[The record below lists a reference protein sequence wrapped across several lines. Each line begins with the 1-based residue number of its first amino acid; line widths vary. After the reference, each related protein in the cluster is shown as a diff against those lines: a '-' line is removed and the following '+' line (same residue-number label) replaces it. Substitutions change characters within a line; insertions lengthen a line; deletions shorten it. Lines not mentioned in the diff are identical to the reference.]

1 MAIIYSYPTV
11 VPERTDLVLGT
22 DVSANGKPT
31 KNFSIQGIIDLV
43 TVATGDLQTVLD
55 LGFIAT
61 GRDIVLGSVNVP
73 AQTIHAGTFTT
84 GPGSAVIVGAVGT
97 GFTDFQSTRI
107 IGTIQAQTAAQ
118 PNITSLGTLTSLSV
132 NTSVTGTAVAT
143 TITAP
148 GNNLQIASTKAI
160 VDYIGSQPSPE
171 NLFKTLGAG
180 NKAYDTTA
188 AGNPGFDIDMGVT
201 GTTNGNIL
209 FGDNKKIKMGDFGV
223 TYPFESFYGGD
234 PGPST
239 DTVAILQNKTASV
252 ALTLRSNILDLS
264 SVGSVNPSV
273 TPQKYLTATKYAD
286 AASTGVI
293 LYYNNINKLET
304 TATGID
310 VTGITTTDNIIN
322 PGYYNASNGV
332 GTDGFLLSSTGTGT
346 TTTWVANPN
355 PTPYLWKIEGDS
367 GAITTVANAD
377 TIHFK
382 GMNDGGTPLVGIT
395 TAFVPASK
403 ELRITANGLADGDGQ
418 AGEVAFWSG
427 TGLTSTLAGDTGMTY
442 DAATDNLTVA
452 GIIQGG
458 TLSDGTASIS
468 SGVGAAFKS
477 ITTTID
483 ATANNANGFFGPLRT
498 NAASTNYVAGVSDQ
512 AVQLTGTGTINL
524 NAGGSEVAS
533 TTGTYKAGAVIS
545 LDVTLNNDA
554 VIGKVLTGLSVPAT
568 GNSIEPD
575 DSILIA
581 FGKLQAQH
589 NTSVNGLRYIGTW
602 DARTQAEGGSV
613 GDEGN
618 PALADGG
625 GVITTGTNTS
635 IVADQLVDSGKDFTA
650 LGVAIGERVYN
661 QAGAFTTVSAVGTT
675 TLTLNEDIFLTNG
688 QTYSVDDN
696 PALNQ
701 GEYYVVNQAGTVDL
715 NGNASWAIGDWV
727 IAGAGNTWEKLD
739 QTGVDGTG
747 SINRIP
753 RWNTVSSLNDSIIL
767 QSSTGITL
775 DTGKNFATVGAGTIT
790 SASTFNAN
798 GDIIMSSATGVSL
811 PVGGYGTAGQVLTS
825 PATPATGTPLV
836 WSTPTTGTVESVGA
850 GAGIVLTGD
859 AVDPVVNVDYLGT
872 DNIVLSAGAAVTPV
886 GADTIIIN
894 DATNGNVVKALI
906 SNLPFNDFSWIIEAD
921 SGTGSPYTIA
931 SGDTIDFVGVGNV
944 STAWDNTTKEL
955 RISTSSD
962 PGSGTQFTLP
972 VWDTTTSLGDSM
984 VKQDAATGTTL
995 TISGLEPL
1003 VIIDDTTTD
1012 KGSLTIS
1019 RAADATTYMSSGT
1032 STSGSETFGT
1042 HIFSQ
1047 TDGTTPRSVITLNAD
1062 RTTTFSDNIVIDQGN
1077 SGISRIHTG
1086 SVDGSDS
1093 GGLTLSGA
1101 GGTSA
1106 GRAAYIVLSGNEN
1119 TGDARMLTGNT
1130 ANAKL
1135 YLIAGATSGSTIR
1148 MQTAGT
1154 DTLVLDHSKNATF
1167 AGSITTNLSSA
1178 GTYFTGGSGGTRQLS
1193 ITSGTNISAHALHTF
1208 NIASSNGKYEFDVNG
1223 TTELSLNGSSAAF
1236 AGNVEIDGNLTV
1248 DGQIIHGGGGSGT
1261 IVAKGGTFSD
1271 TIVCPLGST
1280 TEAFSIDRATN
1291 GSMVFDVYFTNDTN
1305 GTSHSIAKKFTV
1317 VKQWGTATDTVA
1329 SFKILDS
1336 GGQSSDFTPTFI
1348 SWSNTTMR
1356 CRITPVTAAQT
1367 VTYTIVLGAGSQDA
1381 TIVLN

>member
-1 MAIIYSYPTV
+1 VFADDGAGSGVDEWQKVDNSSLAGGSGTTNTITKWTNNQTIGNSTITDDGSTV
-11 VPERTDLVLGT
+11 TIANTVDFIVQGNATLGDAASDT
-22 DVSANGKPT
+22 AVVKGPLTSESLATLSA
-31 KNFSIQGIIDLV
+31 
-43 TVATGDLQTVLD
+43 VLD
-55 LGFIAT
+55 LT
-61 GRDIVLGSVNVP
+61 G
-73 AQTIHAGTFTT
+73 
-84 GPGSAVIVGAVGT
+84 
-97 GFTDFQSTRI
+97 
-107 IGTIQAQTAAQ
+107 
-118 PNITSLGTLTSLSV
+118 
-132 NTSVTGTAVAT
+132 
-143 TITAP
+143 
-148 GNNLQIASTKAI
+148 
-160 VDYIGSQPSPE
+160 
-171 NLFKTLGAG
+171 
-180 NKAYDTTA
+180 
-188 AGNPGFDIDMGVT
+188 
-201 GTTNGNIL
+201 
-209 FGDNKKIKMGDFGV
+209 
-223 TYPFESFYGGD
+223 
-234 PGPST
+234 
-239 DTVAILQNKTASV
+239 
-252 ALTLRSNILDLS
+252 
-264 SVGSVNPSV
+264 
-273 TPQKYLTATKYAD
+273 
-286 AASTGVI
+286 
-293 LYYNNINKLET
+293 
-304 TATGID
+304 GID
-310 VTGITTTDNIIN
+310 V
-322 PGYYNASNGV
+322 
-332 GTDGFLLSSTGTGT
+332 
-346 TTTWVANPN
+346 
-355 PTPYLWKIEGDS
+355 
-367 GAITTVANAD
+367 
-377 TIHFK
+377 
-382 GMNDGGTPLVGIT
+382 GGT
-395 TAFVPASK
+395 
-403 ELRITANGLADGDGQ
+403 
-418 AGEVAFWSG
+418 
-427 TGLTSTLAGDTGMTY
+427 
-442 DAATDNLTVA
+442 
-452 GIIQGG
+452 
-458 TLSDGTASIS
+458 
-468 SGVGAAFKS
+468 
-477 ITTTID
+477 
-483 ATANNANGFFGPLRT
+483 
-498 NAASTNYVAGVSDQ
+498 
-512 AVQLTGTGTINL
+512 
-524 NAGGSEVAS
+524 
-533 TTGTYKAGAVIS
+533 
-545 LDVTLNNDA
+545 
-554 VIGKVLTGLSVPAT
+554 
-568 GNSIEPD
+568 
-575 DSILIA
+575 
-581 FGKLQAQH
+581 
-589 NTSVNGLRYIGTW
+589 
-602 DARTQAEGGSV
+602 
-613 GDEGN
+613 
-618 PALADGG
+618 
-625 GVITTGTNTS
+625 
-635 IVADQLVDSGKDFTA
+635 
-650 LGVAIGERVYN
+650 YN
-661 QAGAFTTVSAVGTT
+661 
-675 TLTLNEDIFLTNG
+675 
-688 QTYSVDDN
+688 
-696 PALNQ
+696 
-701 GEYYVVNQAGTVDL
+701 
-715 NGNASWAIGDWV
+715 
-727 IAGAGNTWEKLD
+727 
-739 QTGVDGTG
+739 
-747 SINRIP
+747 
-753 RWNTVSSLNDSIIL
+753 
-767 QSSTGITL
+767 
-775 DTGKNFATVGAGTIT
+775 
-790 SASTFNAN
+790 
-798 GDIIMSSATGVSL
+798 
-811 PVGGYGTAGQVLTS
+811 YGTAGQVLTNQ
-825 PATPATGTPLV
+825 AGTPSATQNLI
-836 WSTPTTGTVESVGA
+836 WTTPTTGEVESISGLYGITVA
-850 GAGIVLTGD
+850 GTTAIPTIAITAD
-859 AVDPVVNVDYLGT
+859 ASNLIKLAT
-872 DNIVLSAGAAVTPV
+872 TKATPV
-886 GADTIIIN
+886 GADTILIN
-894 DATNGNVVKALI
+894 DSENSDVLKQVTLTSLKTFTSENWILSDGTNTTTIADGDTATFTA
-906 SNLPFNDFSWIIEAD
+906 A
-921 SGTGSPYTIA
+921 GTGIAVAENNGTI
-931 SGDTIDFVGVGNV
+931 TITGSEN
-944 STAWDNTTKEL
+944 
-955 RISTSSD
+955 